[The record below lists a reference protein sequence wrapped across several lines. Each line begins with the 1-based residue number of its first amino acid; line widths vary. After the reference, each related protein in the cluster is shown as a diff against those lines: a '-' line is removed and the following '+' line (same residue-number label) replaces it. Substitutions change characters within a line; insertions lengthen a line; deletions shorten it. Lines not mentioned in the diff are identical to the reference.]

1 MLAMCA
7 AADGSCTL
15 LVEGA
20 TTAGP
25 AALICSAVGCCA
37 LAPCQPTVV
46 LFCRACAAGVE
57 LFVAGVDGRR
67 GRSLAR
73 LCAASSS
80 AALVARPVPVGDYPL
95 LNPSR
100 LQLLSG
106 GQSALRAG
114 IKLCGHLC
122 SPSLRTRTA
131 AILVGVLVHAAPL
144 PRTSARLR
152 PWSYTLCIS
161 AFCSIPSPSQPQFH
175 PL

>member
-1 MLAMCA
+1 MCA

-46 LFCRACAAGVE
+46 LFCCACAAGVE

-80 AALVARPVPVGDYPL
+80 AARPVPAGDYPL

-106 GQSALRAG
+106 GQSVLQAG
-114 IKLCGHLC
+114 IKLYGNFCC
-122 SPSLRTRTA
+122 PSLRTRTA

-144 PRTSARLR
+144 PQTSARLR
-152 PWSYTLCIS
+152 PSSYTLCIPALS
-161 AFCSIPSPSQPQFH
+161 SIPSPSQSQFH

>member
-1 MLAMCA
+1 MCRCRRLLHAACRGSHDCRTCRPHIFCSCMLRCGLRA
-7 AADGSCTL
+7 S
-15 LVEGA
+15 
-20 TTAGP
+20 
-25 AALICSAVGCCA
+25 
-37 LAPCQPTVV
+37 PTVV
-46 LFCRACAAGVE
+46 LLCRACAAGVE

-67 GRSLAR
+67 ERSLAR

-80 AALVARPVPVGDYPL
+80 AARPVPAGDYPL

-106 GQSALRAG
+106 GQSVLQAG
-114 IKLCGHLC
+114 VKLYGNLC
-122 SPSLRTRTA
+122 CPSLRTRTA

-152 PWSYTLCIS
+152 PSSYTLCIPALS
-161 AFCSIPSPSQPQFH
+161 SIPPPSQSQFH

>member
-37 LAPCQPTVV
+37 LAPCQPTAV

-80 AALVARPVPVGDYPL
+80 AARPVPAGDYPL

-106 GQSALRAG
+106 GQSALQAG
-114 IKLCGHLC
+114 IKLYGNLC
-122 SPSLRTRTA
+122 CPSLRTRTA

-152 PWSYTLCIS
+152 PSSYTLYIPALS
-161 AFCSIPSPSQPQFH
+161 SIPSPSQSQFH